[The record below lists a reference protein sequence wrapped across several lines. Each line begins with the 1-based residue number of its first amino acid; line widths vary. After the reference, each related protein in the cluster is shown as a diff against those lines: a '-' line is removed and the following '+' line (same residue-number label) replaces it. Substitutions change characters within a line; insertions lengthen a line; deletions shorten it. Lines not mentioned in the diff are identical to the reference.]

1 MLLVAA
7 PAELVKVRDANGVV
21 LRGHQRLDER
31 LCPDSPCMFPAGTH
45 HELRHRRDLACLER
59 IGRVSGLDLGEQSRG
74 GCGVAHKA
82 DELLVARRVRE
93 SRLVLGL
100 PLGILLCTS
109 DKATG
114 LRPHKALN
122 QILSVIINILR
133 AIPFVILVILLF
145 PVTRAIVH
153 TAIGTK
159 ASIVP
164 LTIAAA
170 PFVARVIESS
180 LKEVDPG
187 VIAAGR
193 SMGSTDRQLI
203 FKILLPEALPSIVNG
218 VTLTI
223 INLIGYS
230 AMAGTVGGGGLGD
243 VAIRYGYQRYRIE
256 YMVGS
261 VVIILLM
268 VEIIQVIG
276 SHISNKM
283 QAMR

>member
-1 MLLVAA
+1 M
-7 PAELVKVRDANGVV
+7 
-21 LRGHQRLDER
+21 
-31 LCPDSPCMFPAGTH
+31 
-45 HELRHRRDLACLER
+45 
-59 IGRVSGLDLGEQSRG
+59 
-74 GCGVAHKA
+74 
-82 DELLVARRVRE
+82 
-93 SRLVLGL
+93 
-100 PLGILLCTS
+100 CTS

-170 PFVARVIESS
+170 PFVARVIESA

-187 VIAAGR
+187 VVQAAR
-193 SMGSTDRQLI
+193 SMGSTDRQII
-203 FKILLPEALPSIVNG
+203 FKVLLPEALPSIVNG
-218 VTLTI
+218 ITLTI

-243 VAIRYGYQRYRIE
+243 VAIRYGYQRYRVE
-256 YMVGS
+256 YMLGS
-261 VVIILLM
+261 VAIILIL
-268 VEIIQVIG
+268 VEVIQLIG
-276 SHISNKM
+276 THVANKM
-283 QAMR
+283 QKNR